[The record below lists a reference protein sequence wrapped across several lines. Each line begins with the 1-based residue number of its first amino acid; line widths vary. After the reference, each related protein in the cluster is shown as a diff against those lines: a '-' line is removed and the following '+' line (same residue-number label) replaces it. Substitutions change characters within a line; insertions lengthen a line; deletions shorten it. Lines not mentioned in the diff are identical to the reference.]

1 MSRPVSIAVD
11 AVGGDFAPKVV
22 LEGVEAALSSDSNI
36 TVHLVGPADIVGP
49 FAARFP
55 GRIVAVP
62 ASEVIGMD
70 EHPANAVR
78 SKKDSSIVVGSRLVK
93 EGICQGFF
101 SAGSTGACM
110 AAATL
115 VMGRIRGVGRPALAT
130 VLPGAGRPTILLD
143 VGANADCKPENLL
156 QFGIMGKAYAQ
167 AVFDLKDPKIALLN
181 IGEEDTKGSVLAQ
194 EANALMRASLPGFV
208 GNAEG
213 RDLLS
218 GEFDVIV
225 TDGFTG
231 NVALKLLEGSTKIL
245 LGRVK
250 NALMSST
257 VKKIFAA
264 PLAGSI
270 KSLKNDMD
278 PDQFGGAPLLGV
290 KGVCAIGHG
299 SSSAH
304 AIESGILVTARAVRN
319 DLTDILTRN
328 IDNILKQ
335 DVG

>member
-1 MSRPVSIAVD
+1 
-11 AVGGDFAPKVV
+11 
-22 LEGVEAALSSDSNI
+22 
-36 TVHLVGPADIVGP
+36 
-49 FAARFP
+49 
-55 GRIVAVP
+55 
-62 ASEVIGMD
+62 
-70 EHPANAVR
+70 
-78 SKKDSSIVVGSRLVK
+78 
-93 EGICQGFF
+93 
-101 SAGSTGACM
+101 M

-115 VMGRIRGVGRPALAT
+115 IVGRIRGVNRPALAT
-130 VLPGAGRPTILLD
+130 VLPGVSNPTILLD
-143 VGANADCKPENLL
+143 IGANADCKPENLL
-156 QFGIMGKAYAQ
+156 QFGLMGKAYAQ
-167 AVFDLKDPKIALLN
+167 AVFGLKDPTVALLN
-181 IGEEDTKGSVLAQ
+181 IGEEDSKGSVLAQ

-250 NALMSST
+250 YALMSST
-257 VKKIFAA
+257 VKKILAA
-264 PLAGSI
+264 PLAGSL

-299 SSSAH
+299 SSSAC
-304 AIESGILVTARAVRN
+304 AIESGILITARAVRN
-319 DLTDILTRN
+319 DLTEILTRN
-328 IDNILKQ
+328 IDTILNQ

>member
-22 LEGVEAALSSDSNI
+22 LEGVEKALSSDSNI
-36 TVHLVGPADIVGP
+36 IVHLVGPADIVNP

-55 GRIVAVP
+55 GRVVAVP
-62 ASEVIGMD
+62 ASEIIGMG
-70 EHPANAVR
+70 EHPASAVR
-78 SKKDSSIVVGSRLVK
+78 SKRDSSIVVGSRLVK
-93 EGICQGFF
+93 EGICQGLF
-101 SAGSTGACM
+101 SAGSTGASM

-115 VMGRIRGVGRPALAT
+115 IIGRIRGVSRPALAT
-130 VLPGAGRPTILLD
+130 VLPGASKPTILLD
-143 VGANADCKPENLL
+143 IGANADCKPENLL
-156 QFGIMGKAYAQ
+156 QFGFMGKAYAQ
-167 AVFDLKDPKIALLN
+167 AVFGLKDPKVALLN

-194 EANALMRASLPGFV
+194 EANALMRTSLPGFV

-213 RDLLS
+213 QDLLS

-231 NVALKLLEGSTKIL
+231 NVSLKLLEGSTKIL

-250 NALMSST
+250 NALTSST
-257 VKKIFAA
+257 GKKILAA

-270 KSLKNDMD
+270 KSLKDDMD

-299 SSSAH
+299 PSSAQ

-319 DLTDILTRN
+319 DLTDILTKN
-328 IDNILKQ
+328 IINLLNQ